1 MDKDILGAK
10 QCVKLPVNLS
20 FYYSC
25 FSYDCFK
32 MLVSPSCS
40 WRSKKATLTLP
51 PIFTRDLNSV
61 LFRCCSTEAET
72 RGKLLF
78 LRFSHNCHGV
88 QLSFTVSCLQQSR
101 ACLIFMNRHW
111 VLFSLCVLTL
121 LVRDIQTA
129 IR

>member
-40 WRSKKATLTLP
+40 WRSIQKSNP
-51 PIFTRDLNSV
+51 DFTPNIYQRPQ
-61 LFRCCSTEAET
+61 FSTFP
-72 RGKLLF
+72 LLF
-78 LRFSHNCHGV
+78 Y
-88 QLSFTVSCLQQSR
+88 
-101 ACLIFMNRHW
+101 
-111 VLFSLCVLTL
+111 
-121 LVRDIQTA
+121 
-129 IR
+129 